1 VSVVSVVYMLSVM
14 RVVSAI
20 FESLIYTVLGSC
32 ECCEC
37 GVNVVN
43 IVSATFESL
52 IYTTLGSFECCECG
66 VYVVRVVSVCVCER
80 ECTAVYTAV
89 L

>member
-1 VSVVSVVYMLSVM
+1 MYRGIYCSVVS
-14 RVVSAI
+14 AT

-37 GVNVVN
+37 GV
-43 IVSATFESL
+43 
-52 IYTTLGSFECCECG
+52 Y
-66 VYVVRVVSVCVCER
+66 VVSVVSVYVCVC